1 MGHFK
6 QKDIEQR
13 QAKKKSP
20 VDELLE
26 SYGIDPETVPDISE
40 LEEKLGRK
48 IVPSMTLPPLE
59 EEEE

>member
-1 MGHFK
+1 MAK
-6 QKDIEQR
+6 
-13 QAKKKSP
+13 KKKSP

-59 EEEE
+59 EEE